1 MWTAKIQ
8 RFFSIIKIS
17 TENYFGR
24 RKLKKLKIPTFG
36 GVRFSMEALNDFLS
50 GLIPYTEWPMFIL
63 LIGGG
68 LFLVFYSRFLP
79 YRFFGHAI
87 AITAGKYD
95 DKNAKGDVSSFQALS
110 AAVAATVGL
119 GNISG
124 VAIAIHDGGP
134 GVVFWIWVTA
144 LIGMCIKFYS
154 CSLAIMFRG
163 TDSEGKL
170 QGGPMFYITK
180 GMGPKARPL
189 AVFFC
194 ICGLF
199 GFLGVFTANQFT
211 ETFMSVV
218 NPAETIWQTS
228 DFNWKLIVGLALA
241 VITSFVIF
249 GGLTKIAKV
258 ASTIVPFM
266 VLVYLLA
273 VIAVMIMN
281 SEKILPALKMIL
293 TEAWNFKT
301 LVTGGFWGLVIIGI
315 RRAMFSNE
323 AGLGS
328 APMYHGQSKND
339 EPIKE
344 GLVAMLGPFI
354 DTIMV
359 CTFTA
364 VVIILSG
371 AYLEEG
377 SGIVMT
383 LTAFRR
389 TLFGYGDEL
398 LMIIVSAFALS
409 TLFTYSYYGV
419 KSLSFLSNARIGKW
433 YNVYFVV
440 MIVFAAV
447 ASLDLVKNLI
457 DLSYALMVI
466 PNMIAVLY
474 LAPKVNVAAKKY
486 LAQLAHGKT

>member
-1 MWTAKIQ
+1 MDLINDFIAKI
-8 RFFSIIKIS
+8 
-17 TENYFGR
+17 
-24 RKLKKLKIPTFG
+24 L
-36 GVRFSMEALNDFLS
+36 
-50 GLIPYTEWPMFIL
+50 PYTEWPMFIL
-63 LIGGG
+63 LILGG
-68 LFLVFYSRFLP
+68 LFLVFYSKLLP
-79 YRFFGHAI
+79 YRYFGHAI
-87 AITAGKYD
+87 AITMGKH
-95 DKNAKGDVSSFQALS
+95 DKKEAKGDVSSFQALS

-134 GVVFWIWVTA
+134 GVVFWIWMTA

-154 CSLAIMFRG
+154 CSLSIMFRG
-163 TDSEGKL
+163 TDADGNL
-170 QGGPMFYITK
+170 QGGPMYYITK
-180 GMGPKARPL
+180 GLGEKARPL
-189 AVFFC
+189 AIFFA

-211 ETFMSVV
+211 ETFMSVIE
-218 NPAETIWQTS
+218 PSQTIYAMS
-228 DFNWKLIVGLALA
+228 DVNWKWTIGFVLAG
-241 VITSFVIF
+241 VTSIVIF

-258 ASTIVPFM
+258 ASAIVPFM
-266 VLVYLLA
+266 VAVYL
-273 VIAVMIMN
+273 IAVVVVMALNASEIM
-281 SEKILPALKMIL
+281 PALKMII
-293 TEAWNFKT
+293 TEAWNFNT
-301 LVTGGFWGLVIIGI
+301 IVTGGFWGLVIIGV

-328 APMYHGQSKND
+328 APMYHGQSKTDN
-339 EPIKE
+339 PIKE

-371 AYLEEG
+371 AYLEDQ

-383 LTAFRR
+383 LSAFEK
-389 TLFGYGDEL
+389 TLYGFGDDL
-398 LMIIVSAFALS
+398 LMLIVTAFALS

-419 KSLSFLSNARIGKW
+419 KCLSFLTNAKIGKF
-433 YNVYFVV
+433 YNWYFVV

-447 ASLDLVKNLI
+447 ASLELVKNLI

-466 PNMIAVLY
+466 PNMIAVLL
-474 LAPKVNVAAKKY
+474 LAPKVNKAANEYFKK
-486 LAQLAHGKT
+486 LKNGGA

>member
-1 MWTAKIQ
+1 MD
-8 RFFSIIKIS
+8 II
-17 TENYFGR
+17 
-24 RKLKKLKIPTFG
+24 
-36 GVRFSMEALNDFLS
+36 NDFLVNANN
-50 GLIPYTEWPMFIL
+50 IANWPMFLL

-68 LFLVFYSRFLP
+68 IFLVFYSKFLP

-134 GVVFWIWVTA
+134 GVIFWIWVTA

-154 CSLAIMFRG
+154 CSLSIMYRG
-163 TDSEGKL
+163 IDSEGKI
-170 QGGPMFYITK
+170 QGGPMYYITK
-180 GMGPKARPL
+180 GLGEKARPL
-189 AVFFC
+189 ATFFA

-218 NPAETIWQTS
+218 EPAITIAEMSEQ
-228 DFNWKLIVGLALA
+228 NWKLTVGIVLA

-258 ASTIVPFM
+258 ASAIVPFM
-266 VLVYLLA
+266 VAVYL
-273 VIAVMIMN
+273 IAVVAVMFMN
-281 SEKILPALKMIL
+281 ASQVLPALKMII
-293 TEAWNFKT
+293 TEAWNFNT
-301 LVTGGFWGLVIIGI
+301 IVTGGFWGLVIIGVK
-315 RRAMFSNE
+315 RAMFSNE

-328 APMYHGQSKND
+328 APMYHGQSKTDN
-339 EPIKE
+339 PIKE
-344 GLVAMLGPFI
+344 GLVASLGPFI

-364 VVIILSG
+364 IVIILSG
-371 AYLEEG
+371 AYLEDS

-383 LTAFRR
+383 LSAFEK
-389 TLFGYGDEL
+389 TLFGFGDDL
-398 LMIIVSAFALS
+398 LMIIVTAFALS

-419 KSLSFLSNARIGKW
+419 KSLSFLTNAKIGKY
-433 YNVYFVV
+433 YNWYFVI

-447 ASLDLVKNLI
+447 ASLELVKNLI

-466 PNMIAVLY
+466 PNMIAVLL
-474 LAPKVNVAAKKY
+474 LAPRVNAAAKDYFKK
-486 LAQLAHGKT
+486 LKHGRA